1 MVSGIFRTSQ
11 FFPPTNGDVHGTCVV
26 CGFATERGHKVD
38 FSSLTISH
46 RGIYCK
52 KEIASV
58 NSAILSAETSS
69 IVGSLGLPL
78 PNTSDFRTEILKYL
92 TEPPHPPF
100 AIYITKSGKKQ
111 GFLHLI
117 NRVNYSRER
126 YYLAY
131 EDTLLFVT
139 RSDLVEMADVA
150 AKARALKFSKKE
162 LLTEPT
168 VKHWEHRELCEQIIE
183 FSKNP
188 VWEVVV
194 YAIR

>member
-38 FSSLTISH
+38 FSD
-46 RGIYCK
+46 
-52 KEIASV
+52 
-58 NSAILSAETSS
+58 NFTSWNLLQEGDCICEFCYTLCRDQQYRRKS
-69 IVGSLGLPL
+69 WVATPEHIRFLQ
-78 PNTSDFRTEILKYL
+78 RTEILKYL

-117 NRVNYSRER
+117 NRVNYSREH